1 MERENKMYGVRKL
14 FSLICPYNFI
24 KLMENNNRILLA
36 EDEPRLGQIVQEE
49 LTKQGYT
56 TDVAYDGLVAEKLFQ
71 QHNYSLVLLDV
82 QLPYKNGLALCKE
95 FREMKKNIPIIMLT
109 SLGENQDKMD
119 AFNYGA
125 DDYIVKPFHFNE
137 LFARIKVFLKRSDSS
152 FEGAE
157 KLVIGDLEIDLL
169 DKTVLKA
176 DQSINLT
183 AKEFALLALLAR
195 AKGKIISKAE
205 ILEKVWG
212 LSFDTGTNTIEVYIS
227 FLRNKIDK
235 PFDTK
240 LIHTKPGFGYY
251 LKEL

>member
-1 MERENKMYGVRKL
+1 
-14 FSLICPYNFI
+14 
-24 KLMENNNRILLA
+24 MENTNRILLA
-36 EDEPRLGQIVQEE
+36 EDEPRLGQVVQEE
-49 LTKQGYT
+49 LTKEGYI
-56 TDVAYDGLVAEKLFQ
+56 TDVAYDGMIAEKLFQ

-95 FREMKKNIPIIMLT
+95 FRSMKKNIPIIMLT
-109 SLGENQDKMD
+109 SLGENQDKID
-119 AFNYGA
+119 AFDLGA

-137 LFARIKVFLKRSDSS
+137 LFARIKVFLKRADLSSD
-152 FEGAE
+152 GAE
-157 KLVIGDLEIDLL
+157 KIVVGDLEIDLI
-169 DKTVLKA
+169 DKTVVKA
-176 DQSINLT
+176 NTSISLT
-183 AKEFALLALLAR
+183 AKEFALLALLAKS
-195 AKGKIISKAE
+195 KGKIISKTE

-235 PFDTK
+235 QFDIK